1 MPTRNTPNH
10 RDTAEMSTRTE
21 KPTLAIATAATEA
34 EAAAV
39 GDLDSIRD
47 IGGLSPTNSIDRK
60 IMSEDEVSTLVQN
73 ALTRARQ
80 ATSSFSPRVSP
91 TSSRGGGGA
100 LSPSSVG
107 SSSSWGVRSPV
118 QNDTTMSMR
127 GSHRPSSTSSSDP
140 YAPNEEEIN
149 SNTNQSGSALAAA
162 TTALLQKR
170 RSLNNRSQASPYSI
184 NTNLPPRTSRYSSS
198 SPRTPQT
205 PYSASSIDGF
215 STPGGSETSSDFVD
229 LSNSSSLMSTDYDG
243 EQSIGTATSSDEIIR
258 KVEEEIA
265 NARKAAQEASRRLA
279 GVSAN
284 LTVKRSTSSGT
295 HTAIDDKEGK
305 DSTPIFVSKSTSLD
319 SLSRKVEATTKD
331 DDLQE
336 EDGAQSLDDNVIRSS
351 NQPSASG
358 LSTSAD
364 GFTFLSGQT
373 TMLDKIGKEFDEQ
386 HIYDSAMGVM
396 GEEFDIMDDTVG
408 RSNKSSRRLDVSGLF
423 SMEDDGVGRLPTPSF
438 SSFQREQHITTQSS
452 VGSSQRSGETSPA
465 QGTLENPVDVSAM
478 PDDEEQQIEDT
489 EVETEETKQSA
500 SVDLSAMP
508 DDEVQNSEDKEEEA
522 EEYPVSSIDSSDT
535 PHDEAEQQSQDGKKE
550 VEELSTDPIRDS
562 LLDFQDTP
570 DDEEP
575 HLEDVEETVEEL
587 PSAPTDDTCPKIDVT
602 HNSDDE
608 IEVAMSP
615 SEEIES
621 LLQPGSDEVKEVGED
636 EEKFVDTKCYSQ
648 DSFDNHDRAPP
659 NDEVQSKEENI
670 DPAEFDD
677 IPDDELA
684 IINNTNYDPED
695 GDSIGKDS
703 MQRDSL
709 EEEHISNSEREE
721 QFDERSKMTEIEEPF
736 DESSGT
742 ENDTDAIESLE
753 EDHIDKEHTPI
764 TNKKDSTNE
773 ELNENDEEIE
783 KSDSQV
789 FIYQVNSAGSAD
801 AIATARLSGANASD
815 NDTDYVSKTH
825 ADEEIEE
832 AIELVTEEVR
842 QINLRQDD
850 ECSASKNSLHLS
862 ESQSAAEVEENNFMK
877 EDEYSVS
884 INTAH
889 SAKDETCERTPKAVT
904 TIGEQNT
911 LHANRDEA
919 MPSKEDDEQ
928 EKRDRERAV
937 VDRSRKVKFKQR
949 YPVPPQV
956 RKPRDPAEIIMEY
969 RKVSS
974 KSSLQTSKPKKD
986 LSELLDAAIG
996 TSLARRSNACGA
1008 LKVLSTQKKN
1018 KLTLV
1023 RTAGFLDAMV
1033 FAMKDGISDGD
1044 REHGITARIR
1054 AVNVVL
1060 NVSEAKDNRHHILSH
1075 PGMTDALVKCMV
1087 DDDGEGRVMAC
1098 AALATLA
1105 KTGHC
1110 RGSIAAAKS
1119 MIEILADILKGNEP
1133 SRHRRGDKRSSRK
1146 SKSRHTEEEKKSFSD
1161 DEDDDSCSTS
1171 SSAMQ
1176 DTTHRRMGRNLDA
1189 KKRARM
1195 NACAVLLHLSKE
1207 CSISQRLCSS
1217 DTLKNS
1223 LVATSGE
1230 VNNPIHTK
1238 CLEIMCN
1245 LSRFPHNN
1253 AALVECPGLVDT
1265 LVGNGQHDDD
1275 IDRLWS
1281 VRTLQNLSSDPSAKC
1296 ILAQIQVLE
1305 LLSMSMMRQKYDE
1318 QLAAT
1323 SALYNIST
1331 EPGAVVPLTNTRN
1344 VVATLVHVAH
1354 SPTSESTVRTIACD
1368 ALATLGLW
1376 LQTLSGSG
1384 TYPEGVTAVPLPSYM
1399 TTGWKRWE
1407 A

>member
-295 HTAIDDKEGK
+295 HTAIDKNIKE
-305 DSTPIFVSKSTSLD
+305 SSPIIVTKSTSLD
-319 SLSRKVEATTKD
+319 SLSRKVEATTKE

-336 EDGAQSLDDNVIRSS
+336 DDGAQSLDDNVTRSR
-351 NQPSASG
+351 NQPSASS

-423 SMEDDGVGRLPTPSF
+423 SMDDDGVGRLPTPSF

-452 VGSSQRSGETSPA
+452 VGSLQRSGETSPA

-478 PDDEEQQIEDT
+478 QGRYIEDK
-489 EVETEETKQSA
+489 EEETHQSA
-500 SVDLSAMP
+500 SVDLSAMS
-508 DDEVQNSEDKEEEA
+508 DDEVQHSEDKEEEV
-522 EEYPVSSIDSSDT
+522 EEYPVASIDSSDT

-550 VEELSTDPIRDS
+550 VKELLTAPIRDS
-562 LLDFQDTP
+562 PIDFQDTP

-575 HLEDVEETVEEL
+575 HLEDIEEKVEEL
-587 PSAPTDDTCPKIDVT
+587 PSAPTDDTCPTKIDVT
-602 HNSDDE
+602 HTSDDE

-636 EEKFVDTKCYSQ
+636 EEKFVDTKGYSR
-648 DSFDNHDRAPP
+648 DSFDNRDRAPS
-659 NDEVQSKEENI
+659 NDELQSTKETI
-670 DPAEFDD
+670 DPAEFEE

-684 IINNTNYDPED
+684 INNTNHNSTD
-695 GDSIGKDS
+695 GNSIGKVS

-721 QFDERSKMTEIEEPF
+721 QFDERSTTTEKQEPF

-742 ENDTDAIESLE
+742 ENATDAIESLE
-753 EDHIDKEHTPI
+753 NDHIDKGHTPI

-842 QINLRQDD
+842 QMSLRQDD
-850 ECSASKNSLHLS
+850 ECSASKNSVHLG

-937 VDRSRKVKFKQR
+937 VDRQRKVKFKQR

-1075 PGMTDALVKCMV
+1075 PGMADALVKCMV

-1098 AALATLA
+1098 AVLATLA

-1119 MIEILADILKGNEP
+1119 MIEILAVILKGDEP
-1133 SRHRRGDKRSSRK
+1133 SRRHRHGDKKSSKK
-1146 SKSRHTEEEKKSFSD
+1146 SKSRDTEEEKKSFSD

-1171 SSAMQ
+1171 SSAIQ
-1176 DTTHRRMGRNLDA
+1176 DRTHRRTRRNLDA